1 MHLLKPQAGSE
12 SRRGKSSGHASDRT
26 PDLVSH
32 QKLHA
37 PSSRTALGVRSSLEI
52 TKVMTL
58 ALGRAGRAGT
68 FCSLYGSR
76 SPFTASYSLS
86 AAGLNTRSS
95 HTSSHPAPLWLKV
108 HLTQLLT
115 TPSKYKGHANSR
127 TFLF

>member
-58 ALGRAGRAGT
+58 ALGRAGRAGHLLLALWFKVSLHSQLQSECCWPEHEELT
-68 FCSLYGSR
+68 HQLTPCSAMAQST
-76 SPFTASYSLS
+76 PDTASH
-86 AAGLNTRSS
+86 
-95 HTSSHPAPLWLKV
+95 HTL
-108 HLTQLLT
+108 QI
-115 TPSKYKGHANSR
+115 
-127 TFLF
+127 